1 MINTI
6 HQEVEFN
13 ASPERIYEILTD
25 SKQFSEVTGGAP
37 TDINA
42 EDGGTFSCFGGMIL
56 GRNIELVPGVRV
68 VQAWRVKN
76 WPEGLYSIAKF
87 ELNEQGAKT
96 KLVFDHVGFP
106 EAEGEHLAAGWGA
119 NYWSPIEKYLG

>member
-1 MINTI
+1 MGNTI
-6 HQEVEFN
+6 HQEVKFN
-13 ASPERIYEILTD
+13 ASPARIYEILTD

-87 ELNEQGAKT
+87 ELTEQGAKT

-106 EAEGEHLAAGWGA
+106 EAEGDHLAAGWGA

>member
-1 MINTI
+1 MVNTI

-87 ELNEQGAKT
+87 ELQELGSKT

>member
-1 MINTI
+1 MGNTI

-13 ASPERIYEILTD
+13 ARPERIYEILTD

-68 VQAWRVKN
+68 VQAWRVMN

-87 ELNEQGAKT
+87 ELTEQGSKT

-106 EAEGEHLAAGWGA
+106 EAEVEHLAAGWGA

>member
-42 EDGGTFSCFGGMIL
+42 EAGGTFSCFGGMIL

-87 ELNEQGAKT
+87 ELTEQGSKT
-96 KLVFDHVGFP
+96 KLFFDHVGFP

>member
-1 MINTI
+1 MANTI

-13 ASPERIYEILTD
+13 ASPGRIYEILTG
-25 SKQFSEVTGGAP
+25 SKEFSEVTGGAP
-37 TDINA
+37 TEISPEA
-42 EDGGTFSCFGGMIL
+42 GGTFSCFGGMIL

-76 WPEGLYSIAKF
+76 WPEGVYSIAKF
-87 ELNEQGAKT
+87 ELTEQGSKT

-106 EAEGEHLAAGWGA
+106 EEEGEHLAAGWGA